1 MMVDLALMLSIRY
14 RTEIEWGALSGSWA
28 YKTPTLT
35 LRELPISL
43 FTRFYVQNLNT
54 PGASDVCS
62 SCTWL
67 NHGALQISQG
77 KLKSF
82 LSA

>member
-14 RTEIEWGALSGSWA
+14 PTEIEWGALSGSWA

-43 FTRFYVQNLNT
+43 FSR
-54 PGASDVCS
+54 
-62 SCTWL
+62 
-67 NHGALQISQG
+67 
-77 KLKSF
+77 F
-82 LSA
+82 LSSKS